1 MLRRS
6 SQTGTQPQFLL
17 KLKLGFEI
25 TDIMQFLQR
34 RLYKTSFYCYYTC
47 YWLSVRAHS
56 CNCPALGRLR
66 QEDHQELD
74 YKLINTMTNSRIPHL
89 KSKLN

>member
-1 MLRRS
+1 
-6 SQTGTQPQFLL
+6 
-17 KLKLGFEI
+17 
-25 TDIMQFLQR
+25 
-34 RLYKTSFYCYYTC
+34 
-47 YWLSVRAHS
+47 
-56 CNCPALGRLR
+56 LR